1 MLSFEAEQLPTSE
14 LWHLFIEMTVPP
26 DEFPSGDTVGFMN
39 VIVAAGSAE
48 AAQARVEAYF
58 ATFNWHI
65 VQVESSKVVD
75 SNFTAEDDEFAE
87 MIESARSH
95 PDPIIL
101 STFHSYKIN

>member
-1 MLSFEAEQLPTSE
+1 MLSIKAEQHMSE

-39 VIVAAGSAE
+39 VITLATSSE
-48 AAQARVEAYF
+48 AAQARIEAYF

-65 VQVESSKVVD
+65 VQVESSQVID
-75 SNFTAEDDEFAE
+75 SNFTSEDNEFADMVE
-87 MIESARSH
+87 AARSH
-95 PDPIIL
+95 PDPIML